1 MSGKSPLESA
11 TTATNLTSPKK
22 VRRRKHRSRK
32 LPLLIGKMNDM
43 DIAKRRAV
51 MILEVLSGHTPVT
64 DAIERAKISR

>member
-1 MSGKSPLESA
+1 
-11 TTATNLTSPKK
+11 
-22 VRRRKHRSRK
+22 
-32 LPLLIGKMNDM
+32 MNDM